1 MESKRVKRVAKVTKK
16 NKIDL
21 IPYGYRGE
29 GVVVPGL
36 TPVPWGNI
44 SVIETSMNKP
54 TNKNEMERALQ
65 NTKQIDSTIENA
77 TVKQIL
83 NSTPSVLQFYQKD
96 PFTEG
101 REPGSGPVDLDVDVE
116 EVKKELDFSDDI
128 APIMDNEDFKL
139 MDIHDIDDIH
149 NIRTAK
155 EQPNGGKRRHRKM
168 KTRKAVRKS
177 KRGKKHSSSCKTK
190 TKRRKTSVRRR

>member
-1 MESKRVKRVAKVTKK
+1 MESKKRVKRVAKVTKK

-54 TNKNEMERALQ
+54 TNKSEMEKALQ
-65 NTKQIDSTIENA
+65 NTKQIDSARENA

-101 REPGSGPVDLDVDVE
+101 REPGSGPVDLDVE
-116 EVKKELDFSDDI
+116 EVKEKLDFSDENT
-128 APIMDNEDFKL
+128 PIMDNEDFKL
-139 MDIHDIDDIH
+139 MDIHDIHDIH
-149 NIRTAK
+149 DIRTDK
-155 EQPNGGKRRHRKM
+155 EQPNGGKRCHRKM
-168 KTRKAVRKS
+168 KTRKALRKS
-177 KRGKKHSSSCKTK
+177 KRGKKHSSSRKMK
-190 TKRRKTSVRRR
+190 SKKRRTSVRRR

>member
-1 MESKRVKRVAKVTKK
+1 MGPKRIVAKVTKK

-101 REPGSGPVDLDVDVE
+101 REPGSGPVDLDVE
-116 EVKKELDFSDDI
+116 EVKEKLDFSDDI
-128 APIMDNEDFKL
+128 SPIMDNEDFKL
-139 MDIHDIDDIH
+139 MDIHDIHDIH
-149 NIRTAK
+149 DIRTDK

-168 KTRKAVRKS
+168 KTRKAVRKN
-177 KRGKKHSSSCKTK
+177 KRRRS
-190 TKRRKTSVRRR
+190 TKRRRTSVRRK

>member
-1 MESKRVKRVAKVTKK
+1 MESKKRVKRVAKVTKK

-54 TNKNEMERALQ
+54 TNKSEMEKALQ
-65 NTKQIDSTIENA
+65 NTKQIDSARENA

-101 REPGSGPVDLDVDVE
+101 REPGSGPVDLDVE
-116 EVKKELDFSDDI
+116 EVKEKLDFSDDI

-139 MDIHDIDDIH
+139 MDIHDIHD
-149 NIRTAK
+149 IRTDK
-155 EQPNGGKRRHRKM
+155 EQPNGGKRCHRKM
-168 KTRKAVRKS
+168 KTRKALRKS
-177 KRGKKHSSSCKTK
+177 KRGKKHSSSRKMK
-190 TKRRKTSVRRR
+190 TKRRRTSVRRR